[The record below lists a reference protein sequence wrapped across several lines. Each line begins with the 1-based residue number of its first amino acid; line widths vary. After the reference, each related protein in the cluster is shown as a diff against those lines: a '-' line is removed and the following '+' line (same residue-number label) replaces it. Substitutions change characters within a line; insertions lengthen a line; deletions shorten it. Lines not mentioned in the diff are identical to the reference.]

1 MLLDLEKG
9 AFLVKLARLAAEEY
23 LKRGVKIEPPPNT
36 PPELWEER
44 GVFVTIKTY
53 PGKAL
58 RGCIGYPEP
67 IMPLVLA
74 TIDASISAATRDPR
88 FPPMRPEEL
97 PGVIFEVTVLTPPEP
112 INVPPEELPKAIKVG
127 RDGLIVRCG
136 MASGL
141 LLPQVPV
148 EWGWDEVE
156 FLAQTCV
163 KAGLPPNCWLDPRC
177 KFYKFQGQIFTE
189 VEPYGPVVEE
199 EIAPQG
205 G

>member
-9 AFLVKLARLAAEEY
+9 KFLVKLARAAVEEY
-23 LKRGVKIEPPPNT
+23 LRSGVKIEPPPGT
-36 PPELWEER
+36 PPELYEKR
-44 GVFVTIKTY
+44 GVFVTLKTY
-53 PGKAL
+53 PQREL

-74 TIDASISAATRDPR
+74 TIDAAISAATRDPR
-88 FPPMRPEEL
+88 FYPVGVEEL
-97 PGVIFEVTVLTPPEP
+97 PKLLFEVTVLTPPQP
-112 INVPPEELPKAIKVG
+112 IEAPPEELPKAIKVG

-136 MASGL
+136 YASGL

-148 EWGWDEVE
+148 EWGWNEEE

-177 KFYKFQGQIFTE
+177 QFYKFQGQIFTE
-189 VEPYGPVVEE
+189 VEPYGEVVEE
-199 EIAPQG
+199 KIS
-205 G
+205 